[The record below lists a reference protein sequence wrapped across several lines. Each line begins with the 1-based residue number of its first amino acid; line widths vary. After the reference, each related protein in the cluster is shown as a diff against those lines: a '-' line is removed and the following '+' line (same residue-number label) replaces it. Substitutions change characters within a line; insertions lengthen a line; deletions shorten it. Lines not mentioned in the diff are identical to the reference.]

1 MTERIQKHSNT
12 YRPDIDGLRAISIML
27 VIASHTLAIEAGNVG
42 VDIFFVISGYVITMT
57 IIKDYNEGKYSI
69 VNFYARRIKR
79 IFPSLYVSAA
89 VFLIFVYYYFQEYL
103 RLTAEYALCSLFMV
117 QNLCL
122 LNYLY
127 YPQPG
132 IVYGT
137 FNLMTQNWTLGI

>member
-1 MTERIQKHSNT
+1 MAEKNNNHSHA
-12 YRPDIDGLRAISIML
+12 YRPDIDGLRAISIIL
-27 VIASHTLAIEAGNVG
+27 VIASHTLAIEAGLIG

-69 VNFYARRIKR
+69 VNFYSRRIKR

-89 VFLIFVYYYFQEYL
+89 VFLLFCYFYFKEYL
-103 RLTAEYALCSLFMV
+103 RLTAEYALCNIFMI

-127 YPQPG
+127 YP
-132 IVYGT
+132 
-137 FNLMTQNWTLGI
+137 